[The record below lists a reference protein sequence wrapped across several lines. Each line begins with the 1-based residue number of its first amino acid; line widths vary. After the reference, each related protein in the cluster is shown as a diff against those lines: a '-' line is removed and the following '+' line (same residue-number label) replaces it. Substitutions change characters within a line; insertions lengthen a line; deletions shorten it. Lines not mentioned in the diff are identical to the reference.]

1 MDTESARAAASET
14 LLQTIGVTND
24 ARIALNNEED
34 LNVTLEFMNDAIF
47 LLEMAFRELKMV
59 QVEEE
64 EIDAELGYS

>member
-24 ARIALNNEED
+24 ARIALNEED
-34 LNVTLEFMNDAIF
+34 LDKAFVFMNDAIF
-47 LLEMAFRELKMV
+47 LLEMAFRELKMI

-64 EIDAELGYS
+64 DIEVERGYS

>member
-1 MDTESARAAASET
+1 MDTEIARAAASET

-34 LNVTLEFMNDAIF
+34 LNKALDYMNDAIF
-47 LLEMAFRELKMV
+47 LLEIAFRELKII

-64 EIDAELGYS
+64 GIDVERGYS

>member
-24 ARIALNNEED
+24 ARIALNNED
-34 LNVTLEFMNDAIF
+34 LNKAFEFMNDAIF
-47 LLEMAFRELKMV
+47 LLEMAFRELKMI

-64 EIDAELGYS
+64 DIEVERGYS

>member
-34 LNVTLEFMNDAIF
+34 LDKAFVFMNDAIF
-47 LLEMAFRELKMV
+47 LLEMAFRELKMI

-64 EIDAELGYS
+64 DIDVERGYS

>member
-24 ARIALNNEED
+24 ARIALNEED
-34 LNVTLEFMNDAIF
+34 LDKAFVFMNDAIF
-47 LLEMAFRELKMV
+47 LLEMAFRELKII

-64 EIDAELGYS
+64 DIDVERGYS

>member
-1 MDTESARAAASET
+1 MDTEIARAAASET

-34 LNVTLEFMNDAIF
+34 LNKALELMNDAIF
-47 LLEMAFRELKMV
+47 LLEVAFRELKII

-64 EIDAELGYS
+64 DIDVERGYS

>member
-1 MDTESARAAASET
+1 MDTEIARAAASET

-34 LNVTLEFMNDAIF
+34 LNKALELMNDAIF
-47 LLEMAFRELKMV
+47 LLEAVFRELKII

-64 EIDAELGYS
+64 DIDVERGYS

>member
-34 LNVTLEFMNDAIF
+34 LNVALDYMNDAIF
-47 LLEMAFRELKMV
+47 LLEMSFRELKMI

-64 EIDAELGYS
+64 DIDAELGYS

>member
-1 MDTESARAAASET
+1 MDTEIARAAASET

-34 LNVTLEFMNDAIF
+34 LNKTLELMNDAIF
-47 LLEMAFRELKMV
+47 LLEVAFRELKII

-64 EIDAELGYS
+64 DIDVERGYS

>member
-24 ARIALNNEED
+24 ARIALNEED
-34 LNVTLEFMNDAIF
+34 LDKAFVFMNDAIF
-47 LLEMAFRELKMV
+47 LLEMAFRELKMI

-64 EIDAELGYS
+64 DIDVERGYS

>member
-24 ARIALNNEED
+24 ARIALNEED
-34 LNVTLEFMNDAIF
+34 LDKAFVFMNDAIF
-47 LLEMAFRELKMV
+47 LLEMAFSELKMI

-64 EIDAELGYS
+64 DIDVERGYS

>member
-24 ARIALNNEED
+24 ARIALNEED
-34 LNVTLEFMNDAIF
+34 LDKAFVFMNDAIF
-47 LLEMAFRELKMV
+47 LLETAFRELKMI

-64 EIDAELGYS
+64 DIDVERGYS